1 MVDSDEMDGDAGK
14 LTGEAYKVAGKSK
27 LCVVDVTVEEPVL
40 SISSGA
46 TATLVVHSVT
56 PTKHYQ

>member
-1 MVDSDEMDGDAGK
+1 MVGNACK
-14 LTGEAYKVAGKSK
+14 LTGEAYKFAGKSR

-46 TATLVVHSVT
+46 AATLVVQSVT
-56 PTKHYQ
+56 AIKYYQ